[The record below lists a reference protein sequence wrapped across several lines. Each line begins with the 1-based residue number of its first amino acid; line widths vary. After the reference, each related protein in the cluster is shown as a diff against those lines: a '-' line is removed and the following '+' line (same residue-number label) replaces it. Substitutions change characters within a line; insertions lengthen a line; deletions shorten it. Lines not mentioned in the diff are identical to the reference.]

1 MSPNDRPNE
10 SKKPAHWTVKTNY
23 RLRVGS
29 FAIMFASVAFHG
41 YENGLN
47 PVLWVLAAL
56 QLLVYPHVV
65 YLIARRSA
73 NSQQAEVNNLTV
85 DCLFFGLLMAALEFP
100 LWITFTVYL
109 ASTLNIT
116 ISRGV
121 GGLLR
126 SQLAFFGGA
135 LISVGLLGWHVSPAT
150 GWPATALSLLGNVV
164 YMMAIGIAAYSR
176 NQQLRETREALRL
189 GEQTLKLRLDDI
201 QLLQAKLQEQAT
213 RDPLTGL
220 FNRRFLDTI
229 APRELARCEREGLHL
244 TLMMIDVDFFK
255 KVNDSY
261 GHPGGDEVLKR
272 LAAVLLEKVRVID
285 VACRYGGEEFL
296 LLLPSMPPDIAM
308 LRAEQWREAFAS
320 EVVTLGAFRMQATI
334 SIGVASYPAHGD
346 TMAAL
351 TRCADLALYRAKQ
364 EGRNRV
370 VLYRPEMQT

>member
-1 MSPNDRPNE
+1 MNPTEIPDG
-10 SKKPAHWTVKTNY
+10 SKKSVHWTVKSNY
-23 RLRVGS
+23 RLRIGS

-41 YENGLN
+41 YENGLH
-47 PVLWVLAAL
+47 PVLWVLAVL

-65 YLIARRSA
+65 YWLARRSA

-85 DCLFFGLLMAALEFP
+85 DCLLFGILMAALEFP

-121 GGLLR
+121 WGLLR

-135 LISVGLLGWHVSPAT
+135 LCAVVVLGWHVSPAT
-150 GWPATALSLLGNVV
+150 GGPATALCIFGNLV
-164 YMMAIGIAAYSR
+164 YMVAIGITAYSR

-189 GEQTLKLRLDDI
+189 GEQALKLRLGEI
-201 QLLQAKLQEQAT
+201 ESLQAQLQEQAT

-229 APRELARCEREGLHL
+229 VGRELARCEREALHM
-244 TLMMIDVDFFK
+244 TVMMIDVDHFK
-255 KVNDSY
+255 KVNDTY

-272 LAAVLLEKVRVID
+272 LAALLLGKVRVID

-296 LLLPSMPPDIAM
+296 LLLPSMPSEIAM
-308 LRAEQWREAFAS
+308 VRAEQWREAFAK
-320 EVVTLGAFRMQATI
+320 EVVSLGALRMQATI
-334 SIGVASYPAHGD
+334 SIGVATYPEHGD
-346 TMAAL
+346 TLSAL
-351 TRCADLALYRAKQ
+351 TRSADLALYRAKK

-370 VLYRPEMQT
+370 VLYQAGMQS